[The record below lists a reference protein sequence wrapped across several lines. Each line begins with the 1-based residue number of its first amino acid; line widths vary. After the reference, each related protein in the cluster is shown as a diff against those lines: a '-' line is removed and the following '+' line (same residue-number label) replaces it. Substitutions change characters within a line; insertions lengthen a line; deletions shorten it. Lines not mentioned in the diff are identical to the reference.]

1 MNKISIFGSFP
12 KKGEKHKPTEAM
24 EMDDFL
30 NAIKYGKW
38 KNQVEPIRQEKN
50 KQKRDQLKRSL
61 PGVTISGTFSAREE
75 QSLVEHSGFLCV
87 DIDNFNDKTALIE
100 DKYTYC
106 VFRSVSGNGIAVI
119 VKVNP
124 EKHKESYRWLSH
136 YYFATYGIS
145 VDQAPKN
152 PASFRFVSYDPELV
166 INHKSL
172 KSKTKSTKPKKVH
185 SLPIILGTEQIDEL
199 ISNIHNSGKD
209 ITNSDYETYLKIG
222 FALASGFGEQGR
234 EYFHAVCA
242 NSEKYDSQQCDKQFD
257 RCVKGTKSGVS
268 VGSFYWIA
276 KENGFDIPKTDQRAV
291 QVAAMGKKSGRTPEG
306 VKMQL
311 VQVNGMD
318 PELAEKITNEV
329 YQRDDIDLARVAKD
343 PDQLINSLIEWM
355 NQNFPV
361 RVNAITRMIEERGNE
376 LKKERMNTIYL
387 QARICF
393 NSKEVT
399 KDLIESIIFSDN
411 TPEFNPITEYIDK
424 NRHRN
429 STGNIDNIIKSI
441 KTDTEMADVFIKKWL
456 VSIVAAYDGNPVRSV
471 LALVGGQTTGKTEWF
486 RRLLPAKIKKYYS
499 ESKLDAGKD
508 DEMLMCQ
515 KLIVMDDEMGGKSK
529 QDERR
534 FKELTSKNIFSL
546 RAPYARYNED
556 FKRLAVLC
564 GTSND
569 KNVINDPTGNT
580 RILPVN
586 VLSIDHELYN
596 SVDKD
601 ELFLELLRLYESG
614 FEWQLSREDLAG
626 LKDVSENYEVMPFER
641 ELIQKFFK
649 SGSSGGGYA
658 EYLTSTE
665 IKDYIETN
673 TRQKIHS
680 MRRFSIEL
688 TKVLGES
695 KIKRVNGLTKRVYW
709 VIRDNVT
716 ESRVNSETPENTDLP
731 F

>member
-1 MNKISIFGSFP
+1 
-12 KKGEKHKPTEAM
+12 M
-24 EMDDFL
+24 EVDDFL
-30 NAIKYGKW
+30 NAVKYGKW
-38 KNQVEPIRQEKN
+38 KNQVEPIRQEKD
-50 KQKRDQLKRSL
+50 KAKRDQLKKSL

-119 VKVNP
+119 VKINP

-152 PASFRFVSYDPELV
+152 PASFRFVSYDPELT

-242 NSEKYDSQQCDKQFD
+242 NSEKYDSQQCDKQFN
-257 RCVKGTKSGVS
+257 RCLNGRKSGVS

-318 PELAEKITNEV
+318 PELADKITEEV
-329 YQRDDIDLARVAKD
+329 YKREDIDLSKVAKD

-355 NQNFPV
+355 NQNYPV

-456 VSIVAAYDGNPVRSV
+456 VSIIAAYDGNPVRSV
-471 LALVGGQTTGKTEWF
+471 LALVGGQNTGKTEWF

-586 VLSIDHELYN
+586 VLTIDHELYN

-601 ELFLELLRLYESG
+601 ELFLELVRLYESG

-626 LKDVSENYEVMPFER
+626 LKNVSENYEVMPFER

-649 SGSSGGGYA
+649 PGDMGGGYA

-673 TRQKIHS
+673 TRQKINS

-688 TKVLGES
+688 KNVLGES
-695 KIKRVNGLTKRVYW
+695 KIKRVNGLTKRVFY

-716 ESRVNSETPENTDLP
+716 ASHVNPETPENTDLP

>member
-1 MNKISIFGSFP
+1 MSKISIFGSFP
-12 KKGEKHKPTEAM
+12 KKGEKHRPTESM
-24 EMDDFL
+24 EVDDFL
-30 NAIKYGKW
+30 NAVKYGKW
-38 KNQVEPIRQEKN
+38 KNQVEPIRQEKD
-50 KQKRDQLKRSL
+50 KAKRDQLKKSL

-75 QSLVEHSGFLCV
+75 ESLVEHSGFLCV

-119 VKVNP
+119 VKINP

-185 SLPIILGTEQIDEL
+185 SLPIILGTDQIDEL

-257 RCVKGTKSGVS
+257 RCLNGKKSGVS

-311 VQVNGMD
+311 VQVNGME

-355 NQNFPV
+355 NQNYPV

-441 KTDTEMADVFIKKWL
+441 KTDTDMSDVFIKKWL
-456 VSIVAAYDGNPVRSV
+456 VSIIAAYDGNPVRSV
-471 LALVGGQTTGKTEWF
+471 LALVGGQNTGKTEWF
-486 RRLLPAKIKKYYS
+486 RRLLPVKIKKYYS

-586 VLSIDHELYN
+586 VLTIDHELYN

-601 ELFLELLRLYESG
+601 ELFLELVRLYESG

-649 SGSSGGGYA
+649 PGSMGGGYS

-673 TRQKIHS
+673 TRQKINS

-688 TKVLGES
+688 KNVLGES
-695 KIKRVNGLTKRVYW
+695 ERKKRGGIVSRCYHVIRVNGTD
-709 VIRDNVT
+709 DNPQ
-716 ESRVNSETPENTDLP
+716 TPIDNDLP

>member
-1 MNKISIFGSFP
+1 
-12 KKGEKHKPTEAM
+12 M
-24 EMDDFL
+24 EVDDFL
-30 NAIKYGKW
+30 NAVKYGKW
-38 KNQVEPIRQEKN
+38 KHQVEPIREEQDKA
-50 KQKRDQLKRSL
+50 KRDSLKKSL

-75 QSLVEHSGFLCV
+75 VSLVEHSGFICV
-87 DIDNFNDKTALIE
+87 DIDNFNDKNALIE

-124 EKHKESYRWLSH
+124 AKHKESYRWLSH

-152 PASFRFVSYDPELV
+152 PASFRFVSYDSELT

-172 KSKTKSTKPKKVH
+172 KSKTKSTKRKKQN
-185 SLPIILGTEQIDEL
+185 SLPIILGTEQIDKL
-199 ISNIHNSGKD
+199 ISDIHNSGKD
-209 ITNSDYETYLKIG
+209 ITDSNYETFLKIG
-222 FALASGFGEQGR
+222 FALSAGFGENGR
-234 EYFHAVCA
+234 EYFHAVCS

-257 RCVKGTKSGVS
+257 RCLRGKNNGVTVGT
-268 VGSFYWIA
+268 FYYIA

-291 QVAAMGKKSGRTPEG
+291 QVAAMGKKSGRTKEG
-306 VKMQL
+306 VVMQL
-311 VQVNGMD
+311 SQVNGIE
-318 PELAEKITNEV
+318 PAIAERIAEEV
-329 YQRDDIDLARVAKD
+329 YSREDIDLSRVASD

-355 NQNFPV
+355 GQNYMV
-361 RVNAITRMIEERGNE
+361 RVNSITRMIEEKNNGLE

-387 QARICF
+387 KARICF

-411 TPEFNPITEYIDK
+411 TPEFNPISEYIDK

-429 STGNIDNIIKSI
+429 STGNIDNIIRSVNTN
-441 KTDTEMADVFIKKWL
+441 TDHADSFMKKWF
-456 VSIVAAYDGNPVRSV
+456 VSIIAAYDGNPVRSV
-471 LALVGGQTTGKTEWF
+471 LALVGGQNSGKTEFF
-486 RRLLPAKIKKYYS
+486 RRLLPAKINKYYA

-515 KLIVMDDEMGGKSK
+515 KLVVMDDEMGGKSK

-556 FKRLAVLC
+556 FKRLAILC

-569 KNVINDPTGNT
+569 SNVINDPTGNT

-601 ELFLELLRLYESG
+601 EFFMELVRLYESG
-614 FEWQLSREDLAG
+614 FEWKLNKEDLAG
-626 LKDVSENYEVMPFER
+626 LRTVSEEYEVMPFER

-649 SGSSGGGYA
+649 SASLGGGYS

-673 TRQKIHS
+673 TRQKINS

-688 TKVLGES
+688 KNVIGDS
-695 KIKRVNGLTKRVYW
+695 SIKRVNGITKRVYH

-716 ESRVNSETPENTDLP
+716 QSSVASKSAESQDLP